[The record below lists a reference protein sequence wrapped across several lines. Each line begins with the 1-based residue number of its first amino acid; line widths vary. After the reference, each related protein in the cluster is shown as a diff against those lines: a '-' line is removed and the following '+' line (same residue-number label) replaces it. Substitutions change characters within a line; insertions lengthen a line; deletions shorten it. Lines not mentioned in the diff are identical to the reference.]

1 MMGNAYHH
9 LQDKPML
16 LNVADLGLEPCL
28 PLLLHLFYIVPCM
41 YPISGLQAPLKSQ
54 SLDVTPFHASAFACS
69 VSPAQEAQF
78 SFLPF
83 FF

>member
-1 MMGNAYHH
+1 
-9 LQDKPML
+9 ML

-54 SLDVTPFHASAFACS
+54 SLNVTPFHASVPLYVLF
-69 VSPAQEAQF
+69 PLPRKPNF
-78 SFLPF
+78 LFFLSFF
-83 FF
+83 N